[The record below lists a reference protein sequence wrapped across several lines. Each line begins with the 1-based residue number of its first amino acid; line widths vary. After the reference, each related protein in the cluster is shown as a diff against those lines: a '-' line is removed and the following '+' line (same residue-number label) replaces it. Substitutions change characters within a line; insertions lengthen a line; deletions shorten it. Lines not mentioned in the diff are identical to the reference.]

1 MSMPFEQRLEVKS
14 MGKAKIDTAFS
25 KVLNQGDKAFVPYI
39 MAGDGGLENLKEQIL
54 FLEKNGATVVELGIP
69 FSDPVADGPVIQEA
83 GLRSLG
89 NGTTLAAI
97 LTSLEEW
104 KDTRE
109 IPIVLMTYINL
120 VYSFGVEKFA
130 ERCEEVG
137 VDGLIIPDLPLE
149 EEELVTPALGEFG
162 IALIRLVSPTS
173 PSHRIE
179 QIAKRSEGF
188 LYAVTVKGT
197 TGVRSKYEE
206 GVEAYLKGLKEY
218 AEVPV
223 LAGFGVSSPE
233 QVRTMSD
240 YCDGVIVG
248 SKIVESLH
256 QGDRETIVA
265 LMAASKKSTVKQ
277 TSL

>member
-1 MSMPFEQRLEVKS
+1 
-14 MGKAKIDTAFS
+14 MGKTKIDTAFAQ
-25 KVLNQGDKAFVPYI
+25 VLNQGDKAFVPYI

-83 GLRSLG
+83 GLRSLE
-89 NGTTLAAI
+89 NGTTLEAI
-97 LTSLEEW
+97 LTSLAEW
-104 KDTRE
+104 KETRK

-120 VYSFGVEKFA
+120 IYSFGIDKFA

-149 EEELVTPALGEFG
+149 EEELVTPALEKRG

-173 PSHRIE
+173 PPSRIE
-179 QIAKRSEGF
+179 QIAKRTEGF

-197 TGVRSKYEE
+197 TGVRNQYED
-206 GVEAYLKGLKEY
+206 GVGAYLRELK
-218 AEVPV
+218 ACSKVPV
-223 LAGFGVSSPE
+223 LAGFGVSTPE
-233 QVRTMSD
+233 QVREMSE

-248 SKIVESLH
+248 SKIVESLY
-256 QGDRETIVA
+256 QGENQATIE
-265 LMAASKKSTVKQ
+265 LIAASKQSAAKI
-277 TSL
+277 